1 MAGQRPAGWRF
12 SDAEAAARRGH
23 REDRA
28 RGCRRQGIVWEA
40 VLSDPRAVKSTPPL
54 LAGAHS
60 RERARVRESAP
71 VAPTAL
77 LVDLKAM
84 RNGAR
89 PKVFRATGGAR
100 QAAHAHLG
108 LATIRSERPA

>member
-1 MAGQRPAGWRF
+1 MGGQRPAGWRF

-23 REDRA
+23 REEDRA

-60 RERARVRESAP
+60 RERARVREI
-71 VAPTAL
+71 APTAL
-77 LVDLKAM
+77 LVYLKAM

-100 QAAHAHLG
+100 QAAHGHLG
-108 LATIRSERPA
+108 LATIRSERPP